1 MVDNLALGVG
11 TTGRGAGV
19 RASVVDTRVRLGTVR
34 VLPAAHDTHL
44 VETHVPQ
51 ETVIVHATGQ
61 HAKSLETS
69 FI

>member
-44 VETHVPQ
+44 VETHVAQ
-51 ETVIVHATGQ
+51 ETVIVHATG
-61 HAKSLETS
+61 H
-69 FI
+69 